1 MFAHREILGT
11 RIIISCNL
19 SKLKVGAKQAMKCI
33 ACYFLFAFTDHEGFP
48 LGLKTDFT
56 LPKEE
61 EEEEEEELP
70 KSKL

>member
-1 MFAHREILGT
+1 MLLTSH
-11 RIIISCNL
+11 C
-19 SKLKVGAKQAMKCI
+19 
-33 ACYFLFAFTDHEGFP
+33 TDHEGFP

-61 EEEEEEELP
+61 EEEEEDGELP